1 MQTEVGKDN
10 SCCHGTSSRKIL
22 NEADLKVVHLDR
34 MLDGLVDEAEVAER
48 REPVNV
54 GRLSENGMVVLYQH
68 HVIPP
73 KSCSNGTLFK
83 LFYIVNVGC
92 LHAKIIE
99 NEGQGHIGSSTQYI
113 NSLTCASV

>member
-1 MQTEVGKDN
+1 MQTEGGKDN

-83 LFYIVNVGC
+83 
-92 LHAKIIE
+92 IIE
-99 NEGQGHIGSSTQYI
+99 NEGQGHIGSSTQYV